1 MNKDTDIKY
10 LIDEYKNLKNNE
22 KEVKEDYTQVRKL
35 VIGRIV
41 NITNKDFEECEYILD
56 EESEIILGLL
66 ETIDKNLI
74 DDYLQKLHKYY
85 DIVDKI
91 TSVNT
96 RLIMILVQ
104 ITKFKFDKCCDYF
117 KNDID
122 VSIKLLEYIDKLE
135 KDKDVK

>member
-10 LIDEYKNLKNNE
+10 LIDEYKKLNNE
-22 KEVKEDYTQVRKL
+22 EKEIKEDYIQVKEL
-35 VIGRIV
+35 VIEKIV
-41 NITNKDFEECEYILD
+41 NLTNIDYDKCNFMID
-56 EESEIILGLL
+56 EEKEIIIGLL
-66 ETIDKNLI
+66 KNIDKNLV
-74 DDYLQKLHKYY
+74 DDYLQKLHKYN

-91 TSVNT
+91 VSVNT

-104 ITKFKFDKCCDYF
+104 ITNYKFNKCCNYF

-135 KDKDVK
+135 KGVK